1 MKNHRILI
9 FKNYRLELLEL
20 LNTVLGYLDPKQKVD
35 VRKERQEETGPRITE
50 FLKVLDF
57 PSNMDVQFQT
67 ALVQGDRKIIY
78 IVLYFI
84 LNQLQ
89 KHKKRA
95 YLAQYLVSIAVPSH
109 LLVDEEMNGVHQ
121 KYKELQAEFQAT
133 IQHVDQI
140 RSESASPKDL
150 QKKITQLEQE
160 KEQLVAKISVLKKKN
175 ANKPEF
181 QELVEATSLLRKEQ
195 EEGSRLYEK

>member
-1 MKNHRILI
+1 
-9 FKNYRLELLEL
+9 
-20 LNTVLGYLDPKQKVD
+20 V
-35 VRKERQEETGPRITE
+35 
-50 FLKVLDF
+50 
-57 PSNMDVQFQT
+57 
-67 ALVQGDRKIIY
+67 IY
-78 IVLYFI
+78 IVLYF
-84 LNQLQ
+84 LLSQLL

-109 LLVDEEMNGVHQ
+109 YLVDEEMNGFHQ

-140 RSESASPKDL
+140 RNESASPKDL

-160 KEQLVAKISVLKKKN
+160 KEQLVAKITLLKKKN

-181 QELVEATSLLRKEQ
+181 QELVESTSLLRKEQ